1 MILRKKHLGIAEA
14 WFCRSFVDYPVP
26 PILLIAHHFLQNNH
40 QDLRGSE
47 MKTIGNRQSLPFS
60 GRTTTRTSEDH
71 RGRKNHRLPAERPR
85 FLRHNKDGWLSFPKP
100 TCFLHNQEIWP
111 FPPQQPR
118 GSHLA
123 GLPRHK
129 RLSSGRMFPVRVPN
143 QPLRSAL
150 DDYPNYSKRQFWGN

>member
-1 MILRKKHLGIAEA
+1 MAEA
-14 WFCRSFVDYPVP
+14 WFCCSFVDYPVP

-47 MKTIGNRQSLPFS
+47 MKTIGKRRRSQ
-60 GRTTTRTSEDH
+60 RKKKH
-71 RGRKNHRLPAERPR
+71 RFPAERLR
-85 FLRHNKDGWLSFPKP
+85 FLRHNKDGWLSFSKP

-111 FPPQQPR
+111 FPPEQPR

-150 DDYPNYSKRQFWGN
+150 DDYPDNSKTQF